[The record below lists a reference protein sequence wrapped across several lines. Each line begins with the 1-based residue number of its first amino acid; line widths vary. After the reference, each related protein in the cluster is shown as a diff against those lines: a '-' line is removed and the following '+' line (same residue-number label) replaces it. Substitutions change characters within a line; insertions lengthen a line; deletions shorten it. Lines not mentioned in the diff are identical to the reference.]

1 MSRNNEALESGFSQV
16 AKNCQIFCQS
26 VGGVFLTF
34 FLKIKDDNSIWQT
47 ARDGFATTTSRA
59 TSPSHLVDQGA
70 MTHSFFCQH

>member
-34 FLKIKDDNSIWQT
+34 FSKNQ
-47 ARDGFATTTSRA
+47 R
-59 TSPSHLVDQGA
+59 
-70 MTHSFFCQH
+70 